1 MDKLSTEDIAEIEG
15 LRDVATA
22 TNFGDYISR
31 KWTFTGDNGVRL
43 SYKGWL

>member
-1 MDKLSTEDIAEIEG
+1 MEG

-31 KWTFTGDNGVRL
+31 KWTLTADRYLQLICVNLRYLREAFV
-43 SYKGWL
+43 